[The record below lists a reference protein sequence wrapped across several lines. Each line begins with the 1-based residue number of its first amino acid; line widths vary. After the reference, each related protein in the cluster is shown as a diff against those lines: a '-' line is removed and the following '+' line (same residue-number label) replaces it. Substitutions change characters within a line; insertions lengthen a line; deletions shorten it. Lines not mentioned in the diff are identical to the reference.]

1 MTIGVPFVLNGREV
15 TVEADPAERLA
26 DVLRS
31 RLGATGTKVGCNAG
45 DCGACTVR
53 LDGAQ
58 VCACLVPV
66 AQVRGRTV
74 ETVEGL
80 AGERL
85 SALQR
90 AFHRHGA
97 AQCGICTPGMLM
109 AATDLLARELEPT
122 RSDVEDA
129 LGGVLCRCTGYA
141 KIVEAVL
148 DVASDAAAETAPA
161 GGAVGFPL
169 AKVDGLPK
177 LDGTERYGA
186 DTVPPDALWLRV
198 IRSPHAAA
206 SFELGDLDGFV
217 AAREGLERALTAADV
232 PFNGFGIYPHIKD
245 QPVLA
250 EKVVLYRGQ
259 AVIAILGSRAALDA
273 IDPAEVPI
281 AWTPTEPVM
290 GIEAAMAEGAMV
302 QPGRENNL
310 LIEGMVRTGH
320 AGEVLDNAAFV
331 AEGTFETGFVEHAY
345 IEPEAGWAS
354 RGSERIELR
363 VSTQTP
369 YMDRDE
375 VANVMRIAPEQVRV
389 VPSACGGGFGGKL
402 DQGVQPLV
410 ALAAWLTGR
419 TVACVWTRPE
429 SMMASTKRHPSRVQ
443 ARFGCDGMGRLEAA
457 HVTADFDTGA
467 FASWGPTV
475 AGRVPVHASGPYR
488 VPNVMARGRAWFS
501 NGPPAGAFRGF
512 GVPQAAIAHETLM
525 DDLALQVKM
534 DRLEFR
540 LLNALEAGDR
550 TATGQ
555 KLATSVGMRACLE
568 ALTRPWKEALSQ
580 AATFN
585 GEKGHLRRGVGI
597 GCMWYG
603 IGNTSMSNP
612 STMTMGVK
620 ADGTVTLYSGA
631 FDIGQGSN
639 TVMTQI
645 AADALGIA
653 ADRVRLVTGDT
664 DRTADAGK
672 TSASRQTLVS
682 GRAAEAAAMDLR
694 TRLLRLANAGKKAVI
709 EQADGGITLRDGG
722 ASHRLDLAALE
733 ADANGDVL
741 VGSGTFDPPTTPL
754 NASGQGNPYAAYAF
768 AAQMAVVEV
777 DTELGTVKV
786 VRMIAAHD
794 VGKAVNPTQ
803 VEGQIHGG
811 IAQGLGL
818 ALMEEYIPGRTENLH
833 DYLIPTFG
841 DMPQIDVIIIEDPE
855 PHGPFGAKGVGEPGL
870 VATAPAILSA
880 IRHACGARLT
890 RVPALPHR
898 VLAAMRAGA

>member
-1 MTIGVPFVLNGREV
+1 MTIGVPFILNGREV

-26 DVLRS
+26 DVLRE

-58 VCACLVPV
+58 VCACMVPI
-66 AQVRGRTV
+66 AQVRERSV

-109 AATDLLARELEPT
+109 AAADLLARQPEPD
-122 RSDVEDA
+122 RNAVEDA
-129 LGGVLCRCTGYA
+129 LGGVLCRCTGYS
-141 KIVEAVL
+141 KIVDAVL
-148 DVASDAAAETAPA
+148 DFANDATAESAPA
-161 GGAVGFPL
+161 GQAVGFRL
-169 AKVDGLPK
+169 AKVDGYAK

-186 DTVPPDALWLRV
+186 DAVPPDALWLRV

-206 SFELGDLDGFV
+206 AFELGDLDGFIG
-217 AAREGLERALTAADV
+217 AREGLECVLTAADV
-232 PFNGFGIYPHIKD
+232 PFNGFGIYPDIKD

-250 EKVVLYRGQ
+250 DGVVRYRGQ
-259 AVIAILGSRAALDA
+259 AVIALLGTRAALSA
-273 IDPAEVPI
+273 VDPADVPI
-281 AWTPTEPVM
+281 AWTPSEPVT
-290 GIEAAMAEGAMV
+290 GIEAAMAEGAVV
-302 QPGRENNL
+302 QQGRESNL
-310 LIEGMVRTGH
+310 LIEGLVRAGH
-320 AGEVLDNAAFV
+320 AGEILENAAYV

-345 IEPEAGWAS
+345 IEPEAGWA
-354 RGSERIELR
+354 RRVEDRIEIR

-375 VANVMRIAPEQVRV
+375 VANVMQIAPEQVRI

-410 ALAAWLTGR
+410 ALAAWLTER

-429 SMMASTKRHPSRVQ
+429 SMMASTKRHPSRIQ
-443 ARFGCDGMGRLEAA
+443 ARFGCDGMGRLVAC

-467 FASWGPTV
+467 YASWGPTV

-488 VPNVMARGRAWFS
+488 VPNVTARGRAWFS

-525 DDLALQVKM
+525 DDLAAKVKM

-540 LLNALEAGDR
+540 LLNALETGDR

-555 KLATSVGMRACLE
+555 KLNASVGMRACLE

-580 AATFN
+580 AGSFN
-585 GEKGHLRRGVGI
+585 GQKGHLRRGVGL

-612 STMTMGVK
+612 SAMRMGLR

-639 TVMTQI
+639 TIMTQI

-653 ADRVRLVTGDT
+653 ADRIRLVTGDT

-682 GRAAEAAAMDLR
+682 GRAVEAAAMDLR
-694 TRLLRLANAGKKAVI
+694 TQLLRLANAGDTAVI
-709 EQADGGITLRDGG
+709 EQAEGGITLHDGG
-722 ASHRLDLAALE
+722 ATHRPDLDGMAA
-733 ADANGDVL
+733 DDNGDIL
-741 VGSGTFDPPTTPL
+741 VGNGTFDPPTTPL
-754 NASGQGNPYAAYAF
+754 NASGQGNPYASYAF

-786 VRMIAAHD
+786 LRMVAAHD
-794 VGKAVNPTQ
+794 VGKAINPTQ
-803 VEGQIHGG
+803 VEGQIQGG

-898 VLAAMRAGA
+898 VLAAIEAQR

>member
-26 DVLRS
+26 DVLRN

-109 AATDLLARELEPT
+109 AATDLLARKPEPT

-148 DVASDAAAETAPA
+148 DVASDAAAENAPA

-186 DTVPPDALWLRV
+186 DAVPPDALWLRV

-345 IEPEAGWAS
+345 IEPEAGWA
-354 RGSERIELR
+354 RREGERIELR

-786 VRMIAAHD
+786 VRMVAAHD
-794 VGKAVNPTQ
+794 VGKAINPTQ

-818 ALMEEYIPGRTENLH
+818 ALMEEYTPGRTENLH
-833 DYLIPTFG
+833 DYLIPSFG

>member
-1 MTIGVPFVLNGREV
+1 MTIGVPFTLNGREV
-15 TVEADPAERLA
+15 TVEAEPAERLA
-26 DVLRS
+26 DVLRD

-109 AATDLLARELEPT
+109 AAADLLARDPGPT
-122 RSDVEDA
+122 RNAVEGA

-148 DVASDAAAETAPA
+148 DVASDAVAESAPA

-186 DTVPPDALWLRV
+186 DAVPPDALWLRV

-206 SFELGDLDGFV
+206 SFELGDLAGFV
-217 AAREGLERALTAADV
+217 AAREGLERVLTAADV

-250 EKVVLYRGQ
+250 ENVVLYRGQ
-259 AVIAILGSRAALDA
+259 AVIAILGTRAALNA
-273 IDPAEVPI
+273 IDPAEMPI
-281 AWTPTEPVM
+281 SWTPGEPVM
-290 GIEAAMAEGAMV
+290 GIEAAMAEGAKV
-302 QPGRENNL
+302 QQDRENNL
-310 LIEGMVRTGH
+310 LIEGLVRTGH

-345 IEPEAGWAS
+345 IEPEAGWA
-354 RGSERIELR
+354 RREGDRIELR

-375 VANVMRIAPEQVRV
+375 VANVMQVAPEQVRV

-467 FASWGPTV
+467 YASWGPTV

-488 VPNVMARGRAWFS
+488 VPNVTARGRAWFS

-580 AATFN
+580 AAAFN
-585 GEKGHLRRGVGI
+585 GDKGHLRRGVGI

-612 STMTMGVK
+612 STMAMGVK

-694 TRLLRLANAGKKAVI
+694 ARLLRLANAGNKAVI
-709 EQADGGITLRDGG
+709 EQVDGGITLRDGG

-741 VGSGTFDPPTTPL
+741 VGNGTFDPPTTPL

-786 VRMIAAHD
+786 VRMVAAHD
-794 VGKAVNPTQ
+794 VGKAINPTQ
-803 VEGQIHGG
+803 VEGQIQGG

-898 VLAAMRAGA
+898 VLAAMRAAP